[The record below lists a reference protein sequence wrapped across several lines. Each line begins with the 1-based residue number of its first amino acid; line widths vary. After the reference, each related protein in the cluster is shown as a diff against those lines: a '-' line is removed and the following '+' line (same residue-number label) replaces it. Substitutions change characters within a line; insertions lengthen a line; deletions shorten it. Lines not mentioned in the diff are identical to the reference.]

1 MSSFENLSNELN
13 SHSIDLHA
21 AELHG
26 MLVGYACGAKDV
38 PDINRL
44 ALYENWLGVAPPSKL
59 VTILE
64 SAYSAAIDNLDE
76 FADFEFRMLMP
87 TEEVLIYERVAA
99 VALWCSG
106 FLYGL
111 GESGRSINGLKGDV
125 AEALTDLARVAAM
138 TDDVP
143 EGEENEED
151 LAEIEE
157 FVRVSVLLIFAET
170 HTRPAH

>member
-1 MSSFENLSNELN
+1 MSTFDNLSNELN
-13 SHSIDLHA
+13 SRSIDLHA

-26 MLVGYACGAKDV
+26 MLVGYACGAGDV
-38 PDINRL
+38 PGINRL
-44 ALYENWLGVAPPSKL
+44 ELYENWLGVEPPSII

-87 TEEVLIYERVAA
+87 TEDRPIYERVAS

-106 FLYGL
+106 FLSGL
-111 GESGRSINGLKGDV
+111 GECGRSIDGLEGDAV
-125 AEALTDLARVAAM
+125 DALNDLARIATM
-138 TDDVP
+138 TDEVE

-157 FVRVSVLLIFAET
+157 FVRVSVLVIFAET
-170 HTRPAH
+170 HARPAQ

>member
-26 MLVGYACGAKDV
+26 MLVGYACGARDESG
-38 PDINRL
+38 INRL
-44 ALYENWLGVAPPSKL
+44 ALYENWLGVQPPSTL

-106 FLYGL
+106 FLCGL
-111 GESGRSINGLKGDV
+111 GESGKSINGLKGDV

-138 TDDVP
+138 TDEVP

-157 FVRVSVLLIFAET
+157 FVRVSVLLIFAEI

>member
-1 MSSFENLSNELN
+1 
-13 SHSIDLHA
+13 
-21 AELHG
+21 
-26 MLVGYACGAKDV
+26 MLVGYACGARDE
-38 PDINRL
+38 PGINRL
-44 ALYENWLGVAPPSKL
+44 ALYENWLGVEPPSTL
-59 VTILE
+59 ATILE
-64 SAYSAAIDNLDE
+64 SAYSAAIDNLEE

-87 TEEVLIYERVAA
+87 TEDVLIYERVAA

-111 GESGRSINGLKGDV
+111 GESGRSINGMEGDV
-125 AEALTDLARVAAM
+125 TEALTDLARVAAM
-138 TDDVP
+138 ADDVP
-143 EGEENEED
+143 EDEENEKD

>member
-26 MLVGYACGAKDV
+26 MLVGYACGARDE
-38 PDINRL
+38 PGINRL
-44 ALYENWLGVAPPSKL
+44 ALYENWLGVEPPSTL

-111 GESGRSINGLKGDV
+111 GESGGSINGLKGDV
-125 AEALTDLARVAAM
+125 AI
-138 TDDVP
+138 
-143 EGEENEED
+143 N
-151 LAEIEE
+151 
-157 FVRVSVLLIFAET
+157 F
-170 HTRPAH
+170 